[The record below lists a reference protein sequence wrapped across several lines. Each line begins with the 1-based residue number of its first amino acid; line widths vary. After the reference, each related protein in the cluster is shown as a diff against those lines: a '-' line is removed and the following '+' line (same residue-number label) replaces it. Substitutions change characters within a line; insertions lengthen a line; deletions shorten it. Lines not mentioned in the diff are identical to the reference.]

1 MRVVELTG
9 AMAADRDQHHSVLQE
24 KLQLPEW
31 YGRNLDAL
39 YDVLTSVEEETELVL
54 IGWPDEGYA
63 AKVRRV
69 ILDAVWENEH
79 LKLKSID

>member
-9 AMAADRDQHHSVLQE
+9 AMAADRDQLHSVLQE

-31 YGRNLDAL
+31 YGCNLAAL

>member
-9 AMAADRDQHHSVLQE
+9 VVAADRDQLHSVLQE

-31 YGRNLDAL
+31 YGCNLDAL

-54 IGWPDEGYA
+54 MGWPDEGYA

>member
-9 AMAADRDQHHSVLQE
+9 AVAADRDKLHSVLQE

-54 IGWPDEGYA
+54 TGWPDEGYA